1 MRILNDAVAKAEKK
15 EVFVPF
21 LEEGSERSS
30 RLSGSI
36 ELSRVIIRAAQ
47 ARVGE
52 RESGRSRRLPLVDA
66 VRLVLEIRRSA
77 RAVQHA
83 DEAAGRPHRA
93 LCRAAPTPAV
103 GSSRAW
109 FVHGKRL
116 CAGLSPTNQ
125 LIFCDTSGLCVSCGA
140 GCCSAR

>member
-83 DEAAGRPHRA
+83 DEAPGARTERCAGRPRPP
-93 LCRAAPTPAV
+93 RSVRQGP
-103 GSSRAW
+103 GS
-109 FVHGKRL
+109 FMGKG
-116 CAGLSPTNQ
+116 CASGLSPTNQ